1 METDQGA
8 LETELDPDL
17 DLAFPLA
24 LVWMFDLPGLA
35 FDPGFQ
41 WHFVEVA
48 LDLAHPFGFGLAF
61 VLERGFDWAF
71 DL

>member
-61 VLERGFDWAF
+61 VLERAFDWAF

>member
-8 LETELDPDL
+8 LGTVLDPDL
-17 DLAFPLA
+17 DLAFPQA
-24 LVWMFDLPGLA
+24 LVWMFDLPGWA

-48 LDLAHPFGFGLAF
+48 LDLAHPFGFGLAS
-61 VLERGFDWAF
+61 VLDQPFD
-71 DL
+71 

>member
-8 LETELDPDL
+8 LETVLDPDL
-17 DLAFPLA
+17 DLAFHLA

-61 VLERGFDWAF
+61 VLERAFDWAF

>member
-1 METDQGA
+1 METDQGV
-8 LETELDPDL
+8 LETVLDPDL

-61 VLERGFDWAF
+61 VLERAFDWAF